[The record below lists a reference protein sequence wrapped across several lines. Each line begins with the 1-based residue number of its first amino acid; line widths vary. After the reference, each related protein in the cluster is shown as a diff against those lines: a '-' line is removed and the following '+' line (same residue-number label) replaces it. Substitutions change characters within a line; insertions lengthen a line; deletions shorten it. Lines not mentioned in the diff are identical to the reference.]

1 MYVVRQPLYLVIRHA
16 VDSRVYPQIS
26 ETQINKF
33 DIMIIE
39 LIPSE
44 VSIRSMKS
52 NLLFGEI
59 TVGQG
64 DSQEISYSQHT
75 EDASTMMN

>member
-1 MYVVRQPLYLVIRHA
+1 MYVVRQPLYLVIPHA
-16 VDSRVYPQIS
+16 VDSRVNPQIS
-26 ETQINKF
+26 ETQINKS

-39 LIPSE
+39 LN
-44 VSIRSMKS
+44 SIRGVNSVHEVEF
-52 NLLFGEI
+52 LFGEI

-75 EDASTMMN
+75 EYATMLNY